1 KVLATEKAF
10 SFEIDDIRV
19 EGRMDRVDELSADS
33 VVIEDY
39 KTGKAKDEKF
49 AEKSLQLT
57 IYAMAAK
64 REGMRADVV
73 SIYNLENDSVVAV
86 GRDDKALAKG
96 EEKICDAAE
105 GIRAGEFAAKPG
117 YHCRF
122 CAYAPI
128 CPAKEER
135 VFALTQI
142 A

>member
-1 KVLATEKAF
+1 MA
-10 SFEIDDIRV
+10 
-19 EGRMDRVDELSADS
+19 
-33 VVIEDY
+33 IEDY

-57 IYAMAAK
+57 IYALATK
-64 REGMRADVV
+64 REGMRTDVV

-86 GRDDKALAKG
+86 GRDDGDLADG
-96 EEKICDAAE
+96 EKRIRKAAE
-105 GIRAGEFAAKPG
+105 GIRAGDFHANPKF
-117 YHCRF
+117 HCKW

-142 A
+142 AAAVQ